1 MEMPMSKTESTF
13 VGVSIT
19 VGMLNKGKEGI
30 YVSTNISYF
39 LYHHHNHHTQTLR
52 RYKDQHSIVSQN
64 SLYHQHLNKTK
75 TPFSNNNI
83 TINMQT
89 QAIMGRGGYNRIS
102 SLALGR
108 GGYNRDVKTSGI
120 SRPSNPSSL
129 TVRSARTTDDGRGG
143 YN

>member
-13 VGVSIT
+13 GGVSIT

-30 YVSTNISYF
+30 YVCQRLMFPLPPSQSSYSYF
-39 LYHHHNHHTQTLR
+39 KKIQRPAQHRLPTSSLSSRSRQA
-52 RYKDQHSIVSQN
+52 KDSI
-64 SLYHQHLNKTK
+64 LN
-75 TPFSNNNI
+75 NDI
-83 TINMQT
+83 IINMQT
-89 QAIMGRGGYNRIS
+89 QVIMGRGGYNRIS
-102 SLALGR
+102 SPALGR

-129 TVRSARTTDDGRGG
+129 TVRSARANNDGRGG

>member
-1 MEMPMSKTESTF
+1 MEMPMSKTEFTF
-13 VGVSIT
+13 VCVGIT
-19 VGMLNKGKEGI
+19 VGMLNKGKEAI
-30 YVSTNISYF
+30 YVSTIVSCSLF
-39 LYHHHNHHTQTLR
+39 HHHIHTST
-52 RYKDQHSIVSQN
+52 RYKEQHSILLPILFSSA
-64 SLYHQHLNKTK
+64 SLYFH
-75 TPFSNNNI
+75 FNNNI

-102 SLALGR
+102 SPILGR

-129 TVRSARTTDDGRGG
+129 TVRSARANDDGRGG